1 MKYVIT
7 ESRLSNVIQKYL
19 DSKLGDLNEVEGTDE
34 YGDKETWFVNKS
46 GVPYVIRYKS
56 SFGDIF
62 AVTRNIYNNLDIMFG
77 LKTTEDIQKEFIK
90 YFSEK
95 WGVKNSVVYTYEPN
109 N

>member
-46 GVPYVIRYKS
+46 GIPYVKR
-56 SFGDIF
+56 FGQWDDVY
-62 AVTRNIYNNLDIMFG
+62 AVSRNIYNNVEKMFG
-77 LKTTEDIQKEFIK
+77 LTTTEDIQNEFKK
-90 YFSEK
+90 YFIEK
-95 WGVKNSVVYTYEPN
+95 WGVKTRIVYTYEPN

>member
-46 GVPYVIRYKS
+46 GAPYVIR
-56 SFGDIF
+56 FGPWDDIY
-62 AVTRNIYNNLDIMFG
+62 AVSRNIYESVEKTFG
-77 LKTTEDIQKEFIK
+77 LTTTEDIQNEFKK
-90 YFSEK
+90 YFLEK
-95 WGVKNSVVYTYEPN
+95 WGVKVNAVYTYEPRK
-109 N
+109 